1 MIKITIEDGG
11 QYQIARVSGEFGA
24 DDGLVIADELSEYV
38 SGEGA
43 ALVLELSALAFINSS
58 GLAALM
64 NLATRARLS
73 HGRLVLV
80 NPYHPSGIK
89 ITRAAPKPLGM
100 EMPTDGKGFTS
111 RNTR

>member
-1 MIKITIEDGG
+1 MIEITIEDGG

-24 DDGLVIADELSEYV
+24 DDGLVIADELSEHV

-73 HGRLVLV
+73 HGKLVLV
-80 NPYHPSGIK
+80 NPSPFVRGIFNT
-89 ITRAAPKPLGM
+89 TRLDTWFDICETTQEAARK
-100 EMPTDGKGFTS
+100 FTQE
-111 RNTR
+111 